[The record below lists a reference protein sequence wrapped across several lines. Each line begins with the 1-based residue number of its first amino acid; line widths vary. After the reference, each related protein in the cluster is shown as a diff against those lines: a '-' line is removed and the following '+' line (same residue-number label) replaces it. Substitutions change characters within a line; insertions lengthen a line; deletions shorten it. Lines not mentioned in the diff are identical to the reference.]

1 MLFMGQEMLEPTPW
15 TDDVRGNVLSWDR
28 LAAGDKVCDDF
39 LRFVRELLGI
49 RRDQP
54 ALRGEPINV
63 HHVHNSNRV
72 IAYHRW
78 LEGVGRD
85 VVVVAS
91 LNEFHQFGYRLG
103 MPQPGRWT
111 ETFNSGAYYN
121 WVNPDVVGNG
131 GSVWADGPPFHGMPC
146 SATMTIPANAVLVLV
161 KS

>member
-1 MLFMGQEMLEPTPW
+1 MGQEILEATPW
-15 TDDVRGNVLSWDR
+15 TDDVRGNILSWDH
-28 LAAGDKVCDDF
+28 LAAGNNVCADF

-63 HHVHNSNRV
+63 HHVQNSNLV

-85 VVVVAS
+85 VVVAS
-91 LNEFHQFGYRLG
+91 LNEFDQFGYRVD

-111 ETFNSGAYYN
+111 ETFNSDVYDN
-121 WVNPDVVGNG
+121 WGNPDVVGNG
-131 GSVWADGPPFHGMPC
+131 GSVWADEPPFYGMPC
-146 SATMTIPANAVLVLV
+146 SATTTIPANAVLVLV